1 MANRRMIGSLGVNAD
16 MEAMADVDKSELTVE
31 KRNVVNEEK
40 PITKSSNCV
49 QIEKNF
55 RKHSAN

>member
-1 MANRRMIGSLGVNAD
+1 MAV
-16 MEAMADVDKSELTVE
+16 VDKSELTIQ

-40 PITKSSNCV
+40 PITNSSNCV